1 MRFDF
6 FCPLKEGSLLSFV
19 AISEC
24 REIDFDLPY
33 PFLNIPSLS
42 ESRIKQKEQHLFAF
56 TAKKKKRQ
64 KKKEEKKMEHM
75 STCIDISN

>member
-33 PFLNIPSLS
+33 PFSNIPSLS
-42 ESRIKQKEQHLFAF
+42 ESRIKQKQHLFAF